1 MRKNIFVF
9 LPDGIGLK
17 NFVFT
22 NFKDKSEKF
31 GYSVTYWNNTVFPI
45 KEELGF
51 NEIII
56 KNAKNHFFSDLCKR
70 GKRRIE
76 LKISYLKSQDKNYL
90 AYSIEQS
97 YKGYKN
103 FIKSFIT
110 DLIVLFFSSS
120 KGVRALTK
128 LINKLERNTNYYKES
143 FNKLSLNKPSFLFC
157 TNQRPILAVA
167 PILAARDLKI
177 PTATFIFS
185 WDNLPKAT
193 LVVEADYYFVWS
205 NFMKEELQKYYP
217 TIKENQIKI
226 TGTPQFEPHYN
237 KNLLKPKEIF
247 FNENNLDLNKKYI
260 CFSGDDVTTSPY
272 DEYYLQD
279 LAETVESL
287 NKEGYNL
294 GVIYRKCPVDFTERE
309 DKILKKYNDI
319 IYPINPKWEN
329 LGSSW
334 NKVMP
339 LKEDLQL
346 LSNTICNSIL
356 VINIGSS
363 MVFDSVIHKVPC
375 AYINYNTEKVNTSLW
390 DINKIYKFI
399 HFRSMPSKKAVLW
412 VNKKEDYKLIIKDVL
427 NNNYS
432 LKETKNWFNIITCS
446 PQNNASENFIKE
458 INKIIS

>member
-1 MRKNIFVF
+1 MKKKTFIF
-9 LPDGIGLK
+9 LPDGVGLR
-17 NFVFT
+17 NFAFTDFYNKISVENNVVFL
-22 NFKDKSEKF
+22 
-31 GYSVTYWNNTVFPI
+31 NNTSFPL
-45 KEELGF
+45 KEKLDFEELQTSNLKTHF
-51 NEIII
+51 LTDIL
-56 KNAKNHFFSDLCKR
+56 KVAKNN
-70 GKRRIE
+70 IE
-76 LKISYLKSQDKNYL
+76 LKQSFKKYNDKAYLSYLFPRKSKTLKQFVKNR
-90 AYSIEQS
+90 II
-97 YKGYKN
+97 N
-103 FIKSFIT
+103 FYIIFYNSE
-110 DLIVLFFSSS
+110 
-120 KGVRALTK
+120 KGVK
-128 LINKLERNTNYYKES
+128 KINDKINKLERTTKTYRKSLELLKKE
-143 FNKLSLNKPSFLFC
+143 KPDFIFC

-294 GVIYRKCPVDFTERE
+294 GVIYRKCPVDFTGRE
-309 DKILKKYNDI
+309 DEILKKYNHI

-329 LGSSW
+329 LGSLW

-346 LSNTICNSIL
+346 LSNTISNSIL

-363 MVFDSVIHKVPC
+363 MVFDSVIHNVPC
-375 AYINYNTEKVNTSLW
+375 AYINYNTKKVNTSLW
-390 DINKIYKFI
+390 NINKIYKFI
-399 HFRSMPSKKAVLW
+399 HFKSMPSKEAVLW

-432 LKETKNWFNIITCS
+432 LKETKNWFNIITFS

>member
-1 MRKNIFVF
+1 MRKKIFVF
-9 LPDGIGLK
+9 LPDGVGLK
-17 NFVFT
+17 NFAFT
-22 NFKDKSEKF
+22 NFKDKIEKF
-31 GYSVTYWNNTVFPI
+31 GYSITYWNNTVFPI

-56 KNAKNHFFSDLCKR
+56 KNAKNHFLSDLCKR

-76 LKISYLKSQDKNYL
+76 LKISYLKTQDKNYL

-103 FIKSFIT
+103 FIKSLIT
-110 DLIVLFFSSS
+110 DLIVLFFSSA
-120 KGVRALTK
+120 KGLKTLTK
-128 LINKLERNTNYYKES
+128 LINRLERNTNYYKES
-143 FNKLSLNKPSFLFC
+143 FNKLSINKPSFLFC

-193 LVVEADYYFVWS
+193 LVVEVDYYFVWS
-205 NFMKEELQKYYP
+205 NIMKEELQKYYP
-217 TIKENQIKI
+217 AIKENQIKI

-294 GVIYRKCPVDFTERE
+294 GVIYRKCPVDFTGRE
-309 DKILKKYNDI
+309 DEILKKYNQI

-334 NKVMP
+334 NNAMP

-346 LSNTICNSIL
+346 LSNTISNSIL

-363 MVFDSVIHKVPC
+363 MVFDSVIHNVPC

-390 DINKIYKFI
+390 NINKIYKYI
-399 HFRSMPSKKAVLW
+399 HFKSMPSKEAVLW

-432 LKETKNWFNIITCS
+432 LKETKNWFNIITFS
-446 PQNNASENFIKE
+446 PQNNASENIIKE